1 MNKRMGKRFFIGLLG
16 FLNILFWIGCQ
27 PTDEKFI
34 SEGSIEYAASVVD
47 QSNPMANMAPSKL
60 TIKFKNNMS
69 CAEMSAGMGLFST
82 SFIADPEKKSL
93 IQLVKLL
100 NKKFSMVMDEAD
112 LKKENELFNMEIIPS
127 KETKMIAGYKCQ
139 KATVHYKAGDFPN
152 FDIFYTKDLN
162 IKNSNFA
169 NPFYMIDGVL
179 MEYQMT
185 KFGLEMKFTATAV
198 KKEDIDDSVFQLPAD
213 YKLISKE
220 EMNTM
225 LLGLQ

>member
-1 MNKRMGKRFFIGLLG
+1 MGKRFIISLIGLLI
-16 FLNILFWIGCQ
+16 ILFWVGCQ

-34 SEGSIEYAASVVD
+34 SEGTIEYAASVVD
-47 QSNPMANMAPSKL
+47 QSNPMANMAPSKM
-60 TIKFKNNMS
+60 TIKFKNNKS

-82 SFIADPEKKSL
+82 SFISDPEKKSL

-100 NKKFSMVMDEAD
+100 NKKFSLIMNEAD
-112 LKKENELFNMEIIPS
+112 LKKENELFNIEIIPS
-127 KETKMIAGYKCQ
+127 KQTKIIAGYKCE
-139 KATVHYKAGDFPN
+139 KATVHYKAGDFTD

-185 KFGLEMKFTATAV
+185 KFGLEMKFIATCV
-198 KKEDIDDSVFQLPAD
+198 KKEDIDDCVFQLPDD
-213 YKLISKE
+213 YKQISKD